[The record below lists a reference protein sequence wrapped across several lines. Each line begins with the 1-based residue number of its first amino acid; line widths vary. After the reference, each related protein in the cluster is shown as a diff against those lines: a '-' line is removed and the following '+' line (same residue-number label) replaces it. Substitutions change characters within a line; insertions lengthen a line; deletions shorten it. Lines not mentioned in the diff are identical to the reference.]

1 MYVVPADLG
10 GVAQMV
16 ERLLCM
22 QEAQG
27 SIPCSSTFFF
37 VVPSSVALDGPG
49 LSVVDTRGGAYLH
62 VYSWVAADVEE
73 VVVGALAQW

>member
-1 MYVVPADLG
+1 MRSSQLFVG

-27 SIPCSSTFFF
+27 SIPCSSTFFAVF
-37 VVPSSVALDGPG
+37 PCGAACMAGR
-49 LSVVDTRGGAYLH
+49 SVVVDGL
-62 VYSWVAADVEE
+62 W

>member
-1 MYVVPADLG
+1 LAHRNFFSLSCVSDG

-27 SIPCSSTFFF
+27 SIPCSSKVTMSQLT
-37 VVPSSVALDGPG
+37 SSHLL
-49 LSVVDTRGGAYLH
+49 LSVH
-62 VYSWVAADVEE
+62 SE
-73 VVVGALAQW
+73 LAQRFSALGS